1 MQVNVFIRLKQ
12 DEKGNLY
19 ANLSSEV
26 AGLNIYYSF
35 DESNPDNYYPK
46 YSKPVLVPKD
56 AATMKIVTYRDGKQI
71 GKQINIP
78 VTELAKRVP
87 KK

>member
-1 MQVNVFIRLKQ
+1 
-12 DEKGNLY
+12 
-19 ANLSSEV
+19 
-26 AGLNIYYSF
+26 
-35 DESNPDNYYPK
+35 
-46 YSKPVLVPKD
+46 
-56 AATMKIVTYRDGKQI
+56 MKIVTYRDGKQI